1 MSVVVEW
8 QFGSNWH
15 KDVDGLIQVL
25 KGFENRNYRMF
36 MMEERSGQGEMGYK
50 FVAVENFMDV
60 TKIKEGKFIMIVP
73 SKINRIM

>member
-1 MSVVVEW
+1 
-8 QFGSNWH
+8 
-15 KDVDGLIQVL
+15 
-25 KGFENRNYRMF
+25 MF